1 VGTPLASRHEGPYIE
16 QRHGARRRDGAGARR
31 ARPVTAPVPDQW
43 WIYTDL
49 ARLLAQVANVEAGLY
64 PLPNDHDGTFLTR
77 LRRSW
82 LFFEDLP
89 AVHRRRERKGDRDVL
104 TEATAGKRPDYYLQ
118 NFQRFC
124 CHQSTA
130 LAIAISHPL
139 SRFYFVYSQEVYI
152 GIGDAVD
159 ESKMIKYGAGDYFT
173 VAVGT
178 SHYVMTKD
186 SSPTFELHV
195 IGPWEMTM

>member
-1 VGTPLASRHEGPYIE
+1 MEAVGRRPRCQREPRPGDSNDAPHRAIAPRPQPLTARCTKMIVIQARGPRGDSRLASRHEGPYIE

-31 ARPVTAPVPDQW
+31 ARPVTAPGPMV
-43 WIYTDL
+43 DL
-49 ARLLAQVANVEAGLY
+49 HRSRT
-64 PLPNDHDGTFLTR
+64 PR

-104 TEATAGKRPDYYLQ
+104 TEATAGKRPDYYQQ

-139 SRFYFVYSQEVYI
+139 SRFYFVYSQHAELDSERGRVPAP
-152 GIGDAVD
+152 G
-159 ESKMIKYGAGDYFT
+159 SKTLIIQFSA
-173 VAVGT
+173 
-178 SHYVMTKD
+178 S
-186 SSPTFELHV
+186 L
-195 IGPWEMTM
+195 I